1 MKASQGLLYS
11 LSLAHGA
18 IGTAISCVEEMV
30 TRGEKVPYLAI
41 ALNIIEI
48 EERLNKLQEAAEEHR
63 NINDDDDLTD
73 PNEYYAQNN

>member
-48 EERLNKLQEAAEEHR
+48 EELLNQLQAAAEE
-63 NINDDDDLTD
+63 NKDEETD
-73 PNEYYAQNN
+73 ETDFYATNN